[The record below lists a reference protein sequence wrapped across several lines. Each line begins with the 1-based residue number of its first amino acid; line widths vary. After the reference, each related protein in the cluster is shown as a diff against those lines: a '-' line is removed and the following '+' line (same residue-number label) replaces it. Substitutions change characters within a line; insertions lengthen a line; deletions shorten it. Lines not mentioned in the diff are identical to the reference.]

1 MDLDLQELGL
11 VVGVA
16 PIVSPLEGA
25 TCGVLILNYDPTTHT
40 METTSA
46 LISCD

>member
-1 MDLDLQELGL
+1 MDLDLQELGM

-16 PIVSPLEGA
+16 PIVSPLEGVA
-25 TCGVLILNYDPTTHT
+25 CSVPIQNCDAITHT

-46 LISCD
+46 LIYC